1 MNENILKTILQEGEG
16 YTIEFKRNFTKEI
29 DKEMVSFANS
39 SGGQIFIGIDD
50 GGKIVGTSITNDL
63 KSKIYDLAQ
72 KCDPPIDVKLETFKN
87 ILIVHVK
94 EGENKPYKCSK
105 GFYLRVGANSQKMSR
120 NQIMEFMKAEGRI
133 RFDELV
139 KKDIDLDE
147 HYSPEL
153 LRRYLKLAGI
163 SNILDDKTILQNL
176 GVLQIENGKP
186 FLNNAGILFFAK
198 DPCTIHLHYQ
208 AVVTCALFKGTEKVD
223 VLDRKDLSAD
233 IITNIE
239 DALIFLKKHLN
250 LRYEITSARRR
261 EILEIP
267 ESALREAV
275 VNAVCHRDYFEKGAN
290 TMIEIY
296 DDRVEISNPGG
307 LPKPLKPKDFGKKS
321 VTRNPIIADLLH
333 RAGYIEKMGTGI
345 MRMRKAMKEAG
356 LEEPLF
362 EYDGFFTVTFKRPVA
377 LNKIRLEEN
386 ITELEKAIL
395 NLMMKDNRTTLEII
409 SQELSKSRKTV
420 QRHIKILEEMG
431 IVAREGSKK
440 KGYWKILKK
449 T

>member
-1 MNENILKTILQEGEG
+1 M
-16 YTIEFKRNFTKEI
+16 
-29 DKEMVSFANS
+29 
-39 SGGQIFIGIDD
+39 
-50 GGKIVGTSITNDL
+50 
-63 KSKIYDLAQ
+63 
-72 KCDPPIDVKLETFKN
+72 P
-87 ILIVHVK
+87 
-94 EGENKPYKCSK
+94 
-105 GFYLRVGANSQKMSR
+105 
-120 NQIMEFMKAEGRI
+120 
-133 RFDELV
+133 
-139 KKDIDLDE
+139 
-147 HYSPEL
+147 
-153 LRRYLKLAGI
+153 
-163 SNILDDKTILQNL
+163 
-176 GVLQIENGKP
+176 
-186 FLNNAGILFFAK
+186 
-198 DPCTIHLHYQ
+198 
-208 AVVTCALFKGTEKVD
+208 
-223 VLDRKDLSAD
+223 
-233 IITNIE
+233 
-239 DALIFLKKHLN
+239 
-250 LRYEITSARRR
+250 
-261 EILEIP
+261 
-267 ESALREAV
+267 
-275 VNAVCHRDYFEKGAN
+275 
-290 TMIEIY
+290 
-296 DDRVEISNPGG
+296 
-307 LPKPLKPKDFGKKS
+307 KPKDFGKKS